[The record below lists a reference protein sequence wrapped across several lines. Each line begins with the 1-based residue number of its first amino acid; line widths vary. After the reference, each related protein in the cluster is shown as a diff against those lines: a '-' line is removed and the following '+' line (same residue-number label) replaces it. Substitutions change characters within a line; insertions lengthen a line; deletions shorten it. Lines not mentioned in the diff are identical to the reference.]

1 MTTYVVTYSAPCV
14 TEEVRILSGTPPDII
29 DELASELDIDP
40 EDYTFDFVEVSRDTA
55 QRASSD
61 PAFHYYGHLAG
72 R

>member
-1 MTTYVVTYSAPCV
+1 MTTYFVTYSAPGV
-14 TEEVRILSGTPPDII
+14 TEEIRILSGTPQDII

-55 QRASSD
+55 HRASSD

>member
-1 MTTYVVTYSAPCV
+1 MTTYFVTYSAPRV
-14 TEEVRILSGTPPDII
+14 TEEVRILSGTPQDII
-29 DELASELDIDP
+29 DELANELDINP
-40 EDYTFDFVEVSRDTA
+40 EDHTFDFVEVSQDTA